1 MRTNLPVTGI
11 EYILND
17 TETIVSKTDLKGRI
31 TYINQDFINV
41 SGFTEGEL
49 LGAPQNIVRHP
60 DMPPEAFADMWRT
73 IQAGKAWTGLVK
85 NRCKNGDHYW
95 VEANAAPLIENGRI
109 AGYTSIR
116 IKPSREQVAAAER
129 AYKAVREGDK
139 RIEIREGSAVTRS
152 AFRRLNFLQKLSLKA
167 KMTIAFG
174 SIGALFLADIL
185 APASMAHA
193 LSGFGVILTL
203 LSGLVLYRG
212 IVTRLEV
219 AKQDID
225 RMSAGDLSCKIH
237 SEGDDEISSVLQA
250 VRVLQTNV
258 KLLVGQIKEAT
269 DLVNKGS
276 QEIAAGNSDLSAR
289 TESQASSLEETASS
303 MEELTS
309 TVRQNADNAQEA
321 NQLVISTSA
330 IAVKGGQAV
339 GKVVETMASIRESS
353 TRIADIISVIDGIAF
368 QTNILALNAAVEAAR
383 AGEQGRGFA
392 VVAAEVRTLAQ
403 RSASAAKEIKELIN
417 ESVQQV
423 EAGSTLVDDA
433 GKTMNE
439 IVSSVKHVTDIM
451 NEITSASREQSAGI
465 EQVNQA
471 INQMDE
477 ITQQNAALVEQSA
490 AAAETLR
497 EQAVKQAQLV
507 GAFKLIAGGAP
518 ALTLLTN
525 KVAPHAA
532 GKGRRRVAAIT
543 NGR

>member
-11 EYILND
+11 EYVLHD

-41 SGFTEGEL
+41 SGFSEAEL
-49 LGAPQNIVRHP
+49 IGAPQNIVRHP
-60 DMPPEAFADMWRT
+60 DMPAEAFADMWRT

-139 RIEIREGSAVTRS
+139 GIEIREGNAVTRS

-167 KMTIAFG
+167 KMTLAFG
-174 SIGALFLADIL
+174 SIGALFLAGIL
-185 APASMAHA
+185 APASMADA
-193 LSGFGVILTL
+193 LSGFGIVLTL

-219 AKQDID
+219 AKHDID

-237 SEGDDEISSVLQA
+237 SEGDDEISSVLQS

-353 TRIADIISVIDGIAF
+353 SRIADIISVIDGIAF

-403 RSASAAKEIKELIN
+403 RSASAAKEIKELID
-417 ESVQQV
+417 ESVQKV
-423 EAGSTLVDDA
+423 EAGSSLVDDA
-433 GKTMNE
+433 GKTMHE
-439 IVSSVKHVTDIM
+439 IVSSVKHVTGIM

-518 ALTLLTN
+518 ALALATN
-525 KVAPHAA
+525 KVPPHAG
-532 GKGRRRVAAIT
+532 GKGRKRVAAIA